1 MRDEKVRGKFDEK
14 ELKHFMDENPVTNA
28 LGRCVLGILSINF

>member
-14 ELKHFMDENPVTNA
+14 ELKEFIDNTPISIHQM
-28 LGRCVLGILSINF
+28 VLFTEQIKKD